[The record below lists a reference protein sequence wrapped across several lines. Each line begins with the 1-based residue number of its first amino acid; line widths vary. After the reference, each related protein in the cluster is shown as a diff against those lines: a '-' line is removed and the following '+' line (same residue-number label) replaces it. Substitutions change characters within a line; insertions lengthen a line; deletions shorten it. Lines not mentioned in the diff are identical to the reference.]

1 MDYQDLYLQQTDST
15 NLQARKMAEQG
26 VVHGSGVVADSQT
39 AGRGRLARAWFSP
52 PGKNLY
58 CSYVLRPAINAA
70 DFSRLTMVAGLA
82 VADYLS
88 TLCPLPIGLKWP
100 NDIHLGG
107 RKCGGILS
115 ESSLAADDLKS
126 SYAIIGIGLN
136 LNISLDELP
145 PHLQPIATSL
155 FIETGKTYEPATL
168 FNGLRSSLLRGVSDF
183 EMKGF
188 SSILERWK
196 RYDTTLGKWMV
207 WVTSDGRK
215 VSGKSLGP
223 DNDGFLQVEDAQG
236 SIHRVISGDVKLVRN
251 DADSSC

>member
-26 VVHGSGVVADSQT
+26 FPHGSGVVADSQT
-39 AGRGRLARAWFSP
+39 AGRGRLARDWFSP

-58 CSYVLRPAINAA
+58 CSYVLRPAIKAA

-82 VADYLS
+82 VADYLG

-100 NDIHLGG
+100 NDIHLKNK
-107 RKCGGILS
+107 KCGGILS
-115 ESSLAADDLKS
+115 ESSIASDDTKS

-136 LNISLDELP
+136 LNIGRDELP
-145 PHLQPIATSL
+145 PHLQAIATSL
-155 FIETGKTYEPATL
+155 LIETGKTYDATTL
-168 FNGLRSSLLRGVSDF
+168 FHGLRGALLRGVSDF
-183 EMKGF
+183 ETKGF
-188 SSILERWK
+188 ASILERWK
-196 RYDTTLGKWMV
+196 HYDTVLGKWMV

-223 DNDGFLQVEDAQG
+223 DSDGFLQIEDAQG
-236 SIHRVISGDVKLVRN
+236 TIHRVISGDVNLVHSE
-251 DADSSC
+251 ADGSC